1 MLIHGGIF
9 MCSVENCDKKATK
22 SGMCN
27 MHYLRVRK
35 HGNPQAGIK
44 NHAPIEERFWRF
56 IVKNESCWS
65 WTGNKALGYGRISTG
80 KKPYVLILAHRLSW
94 EIHNKQKIPDGMF
107 VMHKCDNPECC
118 NPEHLI
124 IGTPKENTQDMIAK
138 GRKRV
143 VISSGNK
150 NGKSVLNEEK
160 VRFIRASDLPH
171 AQLAKLL
178 EVSPSCVRG
187 VRIGRTWSHIK

>member
-9 MCSVENCDKKATK
+9 MCIVENCTNQNYSSTLCEKHYVRFKKY
-22 SGMCN
+22 GDP
-27 MHYLRVRK
+27 LGGV
-35 HGNPQAGIK
+35 K
-44 NHAPIEERFWRF
+44 NHASPEERFKRF
-56 IVKNESCWS
+56 LIKSDGCWKWSGKKN
-65 WTGNKALGYGRISTG
+65 NGYG
-80 KKPYVLILAHRLSW
+80 VLSKGSRKDGYFLAHRFSW
-94 EIHNKQKIPDGMF
+94 ELYNKQKIPEGMF

-118 NPEHLI
+118 NPDHLM

-143 VISSGNK
+143 VAPLGTE

-160 VRFIRASDLPH
+160 VRFIRSSDLPH
-171 AQLAKLL
+171 AKLAKLL

-187 VRIGRTWSHIK
+187 VRIGRTWAHIK

>member
-9 MCSVENCDKKATK
+9 MCSVENCDREATK

-27 MHYLRVRK
+27 MHYLRVRR
-35 HGNPQAGIK
+35 HGNPHDGIK

-94 EIHNKQKIPDGMF
+94 EIHNKQKIPEGMF

-118 NPEHLI
+118 NPDHLM

-143 VISSGNK
+143 VAPLGTE
-150 NGKSVLNEEK
+150 NGKSVLDEEK
-160 VRFIRASDLPH
+160 VRFIRSSDLPH
-171 AQLAKLL
+171 AKLAKLL
-178 EVSPSCVRG
+178 EVSPSCVRD
-187 VRIGRTWSHIK
+187 VRIGRTWGHIK

>member
-1 MLIHGGIF
+1 
-9 MCSVENCDKKATK
+9 MCSVENCAREATK
-22 SGMCN
+22 AGMCN
-27 MHYLRVRK
+27 MHYLRVRR
-35 HGNPQAGIK
+35 HGNPHDGIK

-94 EIHNKQKIPDGMF
+94 EIHNKQKIPEGMF

-118 NPEHLI
+118 NPDHLM

-143 VISSGNK
+143 VAPLGTE

-160 VRFIRASDLPH
+160 VRFIRSSDLPH
-171 AQLAKLL
+171 AKLAKLL

>member
-9 MCSVENCDKKATK
+9 MCSVENCDREAKK

-27 MHYLRVRK
+27 MHYLRVRR
-35 HGNPQAGIK
+35 HGNPNDGSK

-56 IVKNESCWS
+56 IIKNESCWS

-80 KKPYVLILAHRLSW
+80 KKPYVLVLAHRLSW
-94 EIHNKQKIPDGMF
+94 EIHNKQKIPEGMF

-118 NPEHLI
+118 NPDHLM

-143 VISSGNK
+143 VAPLGTE

-160 VRFIRASDLPH
+160 VRFIRSSDLPH
-171 AQLAKLL
+171 AKLAKLL

-187 VRIGRTWSHIK
+187 VRIGRTWGHIK

>member
-27 MHYLRVRK
+27 MHYLRVRR

-56 IVKNESCWS
+56 IVKNEFCWS

-94 EIHNKQKIPDGMF
+94 EIHNKQKIPEGMF

-143 VISSGNK
+143 VTSSGDK

-160 VRFIRASDLPH
+160 VRFIRSSNLPH
-171 AQLAKLL
+171 AKLGKLL
-178 EVSPSCVRG
+178 EVSASCVRG

>member
-9 MCSVENCDKKATK
+9 MCSVENCEREATK

-27 MHYLRVRK
+27 MHYLRVRR
-35 HGNPQAGIK
+35 HGNPHDGIK

-94 EIHNKQKIPDGMF
+94 EIHNKQKIPEGMF

-118 NPEHLI
+118 NPDHLM
-124 IGTPKENTQDMIAK
+124 IGTPKENTQDMIKK

-143 VISSGNK
+143 VAPLGTE

-160 VRFIRASDLPH
+160 VRFIRSSDLPH
-171 AQLAKLL
+171 AKLAKLL

-187 VRIGRTWSHIK
+187 VRTGRTWGHIK

>member
-1 MLIHGGIF
+1 
-9 MCSVENCDKKATK
+9 MCIVENCDREASKL
-22 SGMCN
+22 GMCN

-35 HGNPQAGIK
+35 YGNPFGGSKVQ
-44 NHAPIEERFWRF
+44 APIEERFWKF
-56 IVKNESCWS
+56 IVKKESCWS
-65 WTGNKALGYGRISTG
+65 WIGNKANGYGRISTG
-80 KKPYVLILAHRLSW
+80 KKSEGYTLAHRLSW

-118 NPEHLI
+118 NPKHLM

-143 VISSGNK
+143 VAPLGAE
-150 NGKSVLNEEK
+150 NGKSILNEEK
-160 VRFIRASDLPH
+160 VRLIRSSDLPH
-171 AQLAKLL
+171 AKLAKLL